1 MKLVIQVGNI
11 SISKKIVEKDLDK
24 VINRIIK
31 KFNGEIKNP
40 MRYELFRYKI
50 NKGVIVIYKDNKR
63 LRTANRWFEYRALVA
78 LSELTGE
85 RYYYSVKK
93 IMNGIE
99 TEVDGVSLDKDTMVE
114 VKRARITQSWIDFY
128 ERKRKK
134 LGFKNIIIIASNFER
149 NTDWPPTFEAYRI
162 KIDWKSLYNY
172 YLKFNFP
179 TWIREHIPKRHI
191 RFLLPN
197 GYWTGIKRKITDT
210 AKYKMEDK
218 FRKHINTLKSRGL
231 LPVKVYYS
239 LARMVNPVSEYHGK
253 GIPLPYVI
261 LAFDVDV
268 KLKEPLIIGGRK
280 FFVDIIK
287 KVRPFAKIIAEKIE
301 KLGLE
306 SKIIYSGQKGFHIYG
321 LKDNVAYEVR
331 PEEIEELSKEFADL
345 ADNINFRSRSGFDLH
360 RIFKLPGTVDAST
373 GIVLSDKLKIL
384 SFNDKLEKIR

>member
-1 MKLVIQVGNI
+1 
-11 SISKKIVEKDLDK
+11 
-24 VINRIIK
+24 
-31 KFNGEIKNP
+31 
-40 MRYELFRYKI
+40 
-50 NKGVIVIYKDNKR
+50 
-63 LRTANRWFEYRALVA
+63 
-78 LSELTGE
+78 
-85 RYYYSVKK
+85 
-93 IMNGIE
+93 
-99 TEVDGVSLDKDTMVE
+99 
-114 VKRARITQSWIDFY
+114 
-128 ERKRKK
+128 
-134 LGFKNIIIIASNFER
+134 
-149 NTDWPPTFEAYRI
+149 
-162 KIDWKSLYNY
+162 
-172 YLKFNFP
+172 
-179 TWIREHIPKRHI
+179 WIREHIPKRHI

-287 KVRPFAKIIAEKIE
+287 KVRPFAKIIAQKID

-306 SKIIYSGQKGFHIYG
+306 SKIIYSGQNGFHIYG
-321 LKDNVAYEVR
+321 LKDNVA
-331 PEEIEELSKEFADL
+331 
-345 ADNINFRSRSGFDLH
+345 FRSRSGFDLH